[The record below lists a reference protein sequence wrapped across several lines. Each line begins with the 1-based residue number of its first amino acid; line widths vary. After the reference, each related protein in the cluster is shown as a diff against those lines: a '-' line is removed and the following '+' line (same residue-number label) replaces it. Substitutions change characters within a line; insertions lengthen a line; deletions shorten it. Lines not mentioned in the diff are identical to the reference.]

1 MNRRIAHGI
10 RRYGIRSVA
19 VLAVA
24 AVAWTAAPAPAR
36 ADASQGF
43 SLGGGVGR
51 YNIRIDN
58 AETLGSTLDH
68 YSANDTAY
76 QFFAQWRF
84 APYVALEGQY
94 MNLGT
99 NQRYLG
105 YRSELTNKI
114 DGWAPWLVGTLPLG
128 SVTHSGVVGPFELFL
143 KAGEYW
149 YTYRSAFISPL
160 GVYTSNSKTYNHF
173 VYGGGVG
180 LVFVQRLDVR
190 LEYDELKIQD
200 TNTSNALWLT
210 AAFNF

>member
-1 MNRRIAHGI
+1 MNRPS
-10 RRYGIRSVA
+10 RYAIRSVA
-19 VLAVA
+19 VLAA
-24 AVAWTAAPAPAR
+24 ATLVWAASLAPAR
-36 ADASQGF
+36 ASPVDGF

-51 YNIRIDN
+51 YNVRIN
-58 AETLGSTLDH
+58 NVSSLTSTINNYS

-76 QFFAQWRF
+76 QFFAQLRF
-84 APYVALEGQY
+84 APFLALEGQY

-99 NQRYLG
+99 NHRYLG
-105 YRSELTNKI
+105 ARSELTNKI
-114 DGWAPWLVGTLPLG
+114 DGWAPWLVATLPLG
-128 SVTHSGVVGPFELFL
+128 PVSSGVVGPFELFI

-149 YTYRSAFISPL
+149 YTYRRAFISPL

-180 LVFVQRLDVR
+180 LVLIQRVDVR